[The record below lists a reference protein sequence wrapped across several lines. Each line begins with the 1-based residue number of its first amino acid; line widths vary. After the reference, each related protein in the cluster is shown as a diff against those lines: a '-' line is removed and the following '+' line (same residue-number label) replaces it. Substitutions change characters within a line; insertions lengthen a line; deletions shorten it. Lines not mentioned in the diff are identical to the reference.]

1 MLSIDPPESHTTCVR
16 SPGAQPV
23 EAAAPCTFCYSIHA
37 DATPGVMPRVLALF
51 AKRSLVPSRW
61 VSGVHEPLGDRGELV
76 IDLQV
81 DGLDPQASAYLAR
94 CLAQLAD
101 VRSVLTSE
109 KGRA

>member
-1 MLSIDPPESHTTCVR
+1 
-16 SPGAQPV
+16 
-23 EAAAPCTFCYSIHA
+23 
-37 DATPGVMPRVLALF
+37 MPRVLALF

-61 VSGVHEPLGDRGELV
+61 VSGVHGPADDGGELV

-81 DGLDPQASAYLAR
+81 GGLDPQVSAYLAR

-109 KGRA
+109 KGPA